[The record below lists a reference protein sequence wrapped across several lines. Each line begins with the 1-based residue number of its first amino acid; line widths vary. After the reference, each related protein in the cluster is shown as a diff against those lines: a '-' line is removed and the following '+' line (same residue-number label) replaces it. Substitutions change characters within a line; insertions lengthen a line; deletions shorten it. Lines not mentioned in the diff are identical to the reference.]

1 MKASMRL
8 AFSLLAAVPF
18 LMVLGNSMLFPTFPK
33 MQSALHLSGF
43 QTSLVVTAFS
53 IPAGILI
60 PLAGYLSD
68 RYGRKIVMAPAM
80 IIFGI
85 GALVAALSIT
95 FLKAPYWG
103 LIAGRVIQ
111 GAGAAGMAQLA
122 MALTADIFRSNE
134 RAKVLGLLE
143 SANGLGKVVSPVSGA
158 VAGLILWFL
167 PFYVFAVLALPLGVL
182 LWVIVK
188 EPKMKRPQ
196 RALGEYLMAA
206 GQIFRTKG
214 RAMGAALVTG
224 ALVMFVLF
232 GTLFFLSET
241 LEKRYGMAELT
252 SGFILALPVAALS
265 GTSFLVGNYMQRHAR
280 MSKLSITVGMLLIT
294 AVEVVLV
301 FFSQSRMIL
310 FMAISLMGFGGGLV
324 LPCLTL
330 LITSATSPDERGFVT
345 SLYGGARFVGVALGP
360 PIVGWLMGFG
370 DPYVFAVTAALA
382 LGSGIFSWTA
392 ISPQK
397 LLETS
402 GPTRQGDARWVIAFR
417 RPPKPRESH

>member
-8 AFSLLAAVPF
+8 SFSLLAAVPF

-33 MQSALHLSGF
+33 MQSTLHLSGF

-68 RYGRKIVMAPAM
+68 RYGRKAVMVPALL
-80 IIFGI
+80 IFGL

-95 FLKAPYWG
+95 FLAHPYWG

-111 GAGAAGMAQLA
+111 GAGASGMAQLA
-122 MALTADIFRSNE
+122 MALTADIFRSHE

-167 PFYVFAVLALPLGVL
+167 PFYLFAALALPLGVL
-182 LWVIVK
+182 FWLIVK

-196 RALGEYLMAA
+196 RPLRQYLKDAS
-206 GQIFRTKG
+206 QIFRTKG
-214 RAMGAALVTG
+214 LAVGAVLVTG
-224 ALVMFVLF
+224 ALVLFVLF

-265 GTSFLVGNYMQRHAR
+265 GTSFLVGNYLQKHAR
-280 MSKLSITVGMLLIT
+280 ISKVSITLGMLLIT

-301 FFSQSRMIL
+301 FFSHSRMVL
-310 FMAISLMGFGGGLV
+310 FIAISLMGLGGGLV

-345 SLYGGARFVGVALGP
+345 SLYGGARFLGVALGP

-382 LGSGIFSWTA
+382 LGSGIFSWVA
-392 ISPQK
+392 ITPQK
-397 LLETS
+397 LLES
-402 GPTRQGDARWVIAFR
+402 GGRTRKGDARWVIAFAR
-417 RPPKPRESH
+417 APRPRESS